1 MNWRNITNELDNRI
15 KKMTERA
22 TASETETTGALQ
34 ALKSDLEKMKG
45 ELNLMVE
52 NKLEFLTRNI
62 DSQTKR
68 LKGNYEALTE
78 ALEETNKELINN
90 FKDKVVTIK
99 AMVAAFFQKTEE

>member
-1 MNWRNITNELDNRI
+1 
-15 KKMTERA
+15 
-22 TASETETTGALQ
+22 
-34 ALKSDLEKMKG
+34 MKG

-62 DSQTKR
+62 DNQTKR

-78 ALEETNKELINN
+78 ALEVTNKELINN

-99 AMVAAFFQKTEE
+99 AMVAAFFQRTEEQVNTNNEKSDEAAKMMQKF

>member
-1 MNWRNITNELDNRI
+1 
-15 KKMTERA
+15 
-22 TASETETTGALQ
+22 
-34 ALKSDLEKMKG
+34 MKG

-62 DSQTKR
+62 DNQTKR

-78 ALEETNKELINN
+78 ALEVTNKELINN

-99 AMVAAFFQKTEE
+99 AMVAAFFQRTEEQVNTNNEKSDQAAKMMQKF